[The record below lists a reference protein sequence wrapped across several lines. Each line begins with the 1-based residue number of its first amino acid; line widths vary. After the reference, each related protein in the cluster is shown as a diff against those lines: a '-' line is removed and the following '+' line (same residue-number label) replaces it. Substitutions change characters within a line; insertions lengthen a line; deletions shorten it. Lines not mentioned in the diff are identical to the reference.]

1 MRKLKQAQW
10 SRVDRAYVG
19 VERGKRYLLPVER
32 KSAVFEGR
40 PMYVVF
46 GMRVTVL
53 QSRHRKPHHP
63 LSHNLQKHEVEV
75 CREKEMPQAEASLR
89 NSIDRR
95 KVLAPNRLVSIGIL
109 PHVNSI
115 KRNLDVSS
123 ALSPHSRI
131 TRLTNNQIKSDKE
144 LNSQNGRESDDK
156 NAVALVKSVHHN
168 WVVYHKI
175 HGCTRF
181 SKRQTVPGKPDAK
194 SLGIDSISTVHSRL
208 RHASI
213 REKKG
218 PSLGKIQVK
227 KSSSAKSQRNAI

>member
-1 MRKLKQAQW
+1 
-10 SRVDRAYVG
+10 
-19 VERGKRYLLPVER
+19 
-32 KSAVFEGR
+32 
-40 PMYVVF
+40 
-46 GMRVTVL
+46 MRVTIL
-53 QSRHRKPHHP
+53 QSRHRKPYHP

-131 TRLTNNQIKSDKE
+131 TRLTNNQIKSDRQRAQFPKWKRKRRQE
-144 LNSQNGRESDDK
+144 CCGTCEKCVTIGLCITRFR
-156 NAVALVKSVHHN
+156 
-168 WVVYHKI
+168 
-175 HGCTRF
+175 CTRF
-181 SKRQTVPGKPDAK
+181 SQAESLEKARCKK
-194 SLGIDSISTVHSRL
+194 SWDRFDKYGSLSL

-218 PSLGKIQVK
+218 PSLGKILQVK